1 MAKNPGVKPRIGLLG
16 TGPWAGRT
24 HAPALARHPGIE
36 FSGVWGRRAEAAAAL
51 AADSGTRA
59 YDDVD
64 ALFAASD
71 AVALALP
78 PDVQAP
84 LAVRAARAGCHVL
97 LDKPVATTVAGAR
110 EVAEAVEAAGVASVV
125 FCTLRFAEPTARWIE
140 EQAAKG
146 GWFLGEAH
154 WLGSLYG
161 PGSTSAYA
169 ASPWRR
175 EKGGLWDVGPHVLSV
190 YLPVLGDVTAI
201 TAVPGPH
208 DTHHLVLRHTS
219 GASST
224 ATLTLSAPPE
234 AAEAALTL
242 YGAGGRAELP
252 RWDGAV
258 DAFGAAV
265 DALVTAARTGEP
277 HPCDAR
283 FGLRLTEILTAAETE
298 AARRPQDGASPEG
311 SPDTARSASHN
322 ASSDAPYSRSG
333 GVA

>member
-1 MAKNPGVKPRIGLLG
+1 MAKQLGARPRIGLLG
-16 TGPWAGRT
+16 TGPWAGHT
-24 HAPALARHPGIE
+24 HAPALAAHPDVE
-36 FSGVWGRRAEAAAAL
+36 FSGVWGRRPEAAEAL
-51 AADSGTRA
+51 AAASGTRA
-59 YDDVD
+59 YEDVD

-84 LAVRAARAGCHVL
+84 LAVRAAAAGCHVL

-110 EVAEAVEAAGVASVV
+110 EVTEAVEAAGVASVV
-125 FCTLRFAEPTARWIE
+125 FCTLRFAEPTASWIAE
-140 EQAAKG
+140 RAAAD

-161 PGSTSAYA
+161 SGSTSEYA

-190 YLPVLGDVTAI
+190 YLPVLGDVTEI
-201 TAVPGPH
+201 TAARGPG
-208 DTHHLVLRHTS
+208 DTHHLVLRHAS

-242 YGAGGRAELP
+242 YGTEGRAEMP
-252 RWDGAV
+252 RWNGAV
-258 DAFGAAV
+258 DAFEAAV
-265 DALVTAARTGEP
+265 DALVASARTGAP
-277 HPCDAR
+277 HPCDAC
-283 FGLRLTEILTAAETE
+283 FGLRLTEILTEAE
-298 AARRPQDGASPEG
+298 RL
-311 SPDTARSASHN
+311 TAR
-322 ASSDAPYSRSG
+322 D
-333 GVA
+333 

>member
-1 MAKNPGVKPRIGLLG
+1 MAKKLGARPRIGLLG
-16 TGPWAGRT
+16 TGPWAGHT
-24 HAPALARHPGIE
+24 HAPALAGHPDVE
-36 FSGVWGRRAEAAAAL
+36 FSGVWGRRPEAAEAL
-51 AADSGTRA
+51 AAASGTRA
-59 YDDVD
+59 YADVD

-84 LAVRAARAGCHVL
+84 LAVRAAAAGCHVL

-110 EVAEAVEAAGVASVV
+110 EVAEAVGAAGVASVV
-125 FCTLRFAEPTARWIE
+125 FCTLRFAEPTASWIE
-140 EQAAKG
+140 EQAAAD

-161 PGSTSAYA
+161 SGSTSEYA

-190 YLPVLGDVTAI
+190 YLPILGDVAAI
-201 TAVPGPH
+201 TAARGPA
-208 DTHHLVLRHTS
+208 DTHHLILRHAS

-242 YGAGGRAELP
+242 YGTKGRAELP
-252 RWDGAV
+252 LWDGAV

-265 DALVTAARTGEP
+265 DALVASARTGVP

-283 FGLRLTEILTAAETE
+283 FGLRLTEILTEAE
-298 AARRPQDGASPEG
+298 RL
-311 SPDTARSASHN
+311 TAR
-322 ASSDAPYSRSG
+322 P
-333 GVA
+333 

>member
-1 MAKNPGVKPRIGLLG
+1 MAKHLGAKPRIGLLG

-24 HAPALARHPGIE
+24 HAPALAGHPGVE
-36 FSGVWGRRAEAAAAL
+36 LSGVWGRRPEAAAEL
-51 AADSGTRA
+51 AAASGTRA

-84 LAVRAARAGCHVL
+84 LAVRAAEAGCHVL

-110 EVAEAVEAAGVASVV
+110 EVAGAVEAAGVASVV

-140 EQAAKG
+140 EQTATG

-161 PGSTSAYA
+161 AGSSSEYA

-190 YLPVLGDVTAI
+190 FLPVLGDVTAI
-201 TAVPGPH
+201 TAVPGPG

-224 ATLTLSAPPE
+224 ATLTLGAPAA

-242 YGAGGRAELP
+242 YGTGGRAELP

-258 DAFGAAV
+258 GAFGAAA

-277 HPCDAR
+277 DACDAR
-283 FGLRLTEILTAAETE
+283 FGLRLTEILTTAE
-298 AARRPQDGASPEG
+298 AAAQEG
-311 SPDTARSASHN
+311 RAVSA
-322 ASSDAPYSRSG
+322 G
-333 GVA
+333 

>member
-1 MAKNPGVKPRIGLLG
+1 MAKQLGAKPRIGLLG
-16 TGPWAGRT
+16 TGPWAART
-24 HAPALARHPGIE
+24 HAPALAGHPGVE
-36 FSGVWGRRAEAAAAL
+36 FSGVWGRRPEAAAEL
-51 AADSGTRA
+51 AVASGTRA
-59 YDDVD
+59 YEDVD
-64 ALFAASD
+64 ALFDASD

-84 LAVRAARAGCHVL
+84 LAVRAAAAGCHVL
-97 LDKPVATTVAGAR
+97 LDKPVATTVALAR
-110 EVAEAVEAAGVASVV
+110 EVTEAVEAAGVASVV
-125 FCTLRFAEPTARWIE
+125 FCTLRFAEPTARWID
-140 EQAAKG
+140 EQAAAG

-161 PGSTSAYA
+161 PGSSSAYA

-190 YLPVLGDVTAI
+190 YLPVLGDVTEI
-201 TAVPGPH
+201 TAAPGPD
-208 DTHHLVLRHTS
+208 DTHHLVLRHGS

-242 YGAGGRAELP
+242 HGTRGRAEMP

-258 DAFGAAV
+258 GAFGAAV
-265 DALVTAARTGEP
+265 DALVTAARTGTP

-283 FGLRLTEILTAAETE
+283 FGLRLTEILTEAERR
-298 AARRPQDGASPEG
+298 AARG
-311 SPDTARSASHN
+311 
-322 ASSDAPYSRSG
+322 
-333 GVA
+333 

>member
-1 MAKNPGVKPRIGLLG
+1 MAKQLGARPRIGLLG
-16 TGPWAGRT
+16 TGPWAGHT
-24 HAPALARHPGIE
+24 HAPALAGHPDVE
-36 FSGVWGRRAEAAAAL
+36 FSGVWGRRPEAAEAL
-51 AADSGTRA
+51 AAASGTRA
-59 YDDVD
+59 YEDVD

-84 LAVRAARAGCHVL
+84 LAVRAAAAGCHVL

-110 EVAEAVEAAGVASVV
+110 EVADAVGAAGVASVV
-125 FCTLRFAEPTARWIE
+125 FCTLRFAEPTASWIE
-140 EQAAKG
+140 EQAAAD

-161 PGSTSAYA
+161 SGSTSEYA

-190 YLPVLGDVTAI
+190 YLPVLGDVTEI
-201 TAVPGPH
+201 TAAPGPG
-208 DTHHLVLRHTS
+208 DTHHLVLRHAS

-242 YGAGGRAELP
+242 YGTKGRAEMP
-252 RWDGAV
+252 RWDGAL

-265 DALVTAARTGEP
+265 DALVAAARTGVP

-283 FGLRLTEILTAAETE
+283 FGLRLTEILTEAERLA
-298 AARRPQDGASPEG
+298 AAR
-311 SPDTARSASHN
+311 
-322 ASSDAPYSRSG
+322 
-333 GVA
+333 

>member
-1 MAKNPGVKPRIGLLG
+1 MAKKLGAKPRIGLLG
-16 TGPWAGRT
+16 TGPWAGHT
-24 HAPALARHPGIE
+24 HAPALAGHPGVD
-36 FSGVWGRRAEAAAAL
+36 FSGVWGRRPEAAEAL
-51 AADSGTRA
+51 ATASGTRA
-59 YDDVD
+59 YEDVD
-64 ALFAASD
+64 ALFEASD

-84 LAVRAARAGCHVL
+84 LAVRAAAAGCHVL
-97 LDKPVATTVAGAR
+97 LDKPVATTVAEAR
-110 EVAEAVEAAGVASVV
+110 EVADAVTAAGVASVV
-125 FCTLRFAEPTARWIE
+125 FCTLRFAEPTASWIE
-140 EQAAKG
+140 EQAAAD

-161 PGSTSAYA
+161 SGSTSEYA

-201 TAVPGPH
+201 TAAPGPQ
-208 DTHHLVLRHTS
+208 DTHHLVLRHAS

-234 AAEAALTL
+234 ASEAALTL
-242 YGAGGRAELP
+242 FGTKGRAEMP
-252 RWDGAV
+252 GWDGAV

-265 DALVTAARTGEP
+265 DALVASARTGTP

-283 FGLRLTEILTAAETE
+283 FGLRLTEILTEAE
-298 AARRPQDGASPEG
+298 RL
-311 SPDTARSASHN
+311 TAR
-322 ASSDAPYSRSG
+322 P
-333 GVA
+333 

>member
-1 MAKNPGVKPRIGLLG
+1 MAKQLGARPRIGLLG
-16 TGPWAGRT
+16 TGPWAGHT
-24 HAPALARHPGIE
+24 HAPALAGHPDVE
-36 FSGVWGRRAEAAAAL
+36 FSGVWGRRPEAAEAL
-51 AADSGTRA
+51 AAASGTRA
-59 YDDVD
+59 YEDAD

-84 LAVRAARAGCHVL
+84 LAVRAAAAGCHVL

-110 EVAEAVEAAGVASVV
+110 EVADAVGAAGVASVV
-125 FCTLRFAEPTARWIE
+125 FCTLRFAEPTASWIE
-140 EQAAKG
+140 EQAAAD

-161 PGSTSAYA
+161 SGSTSEYA

-190 YLPVLGDVTAI
+190 YLPVLGDVTEI
-201 TAVPGPH
+201 TAAPGPG
-208 DTHHLVLRHTS
+208 DTRHLVLCHAS

-242 YGAGGRAELP
+242 YGTKGRAEMP
-252 RWDGAV
+252 RWDGAL

-265 DALVTAARTGEP
+265 DALVAAARTGVP

-283 FGLRLTEILTAAETE
+283 FGLRLTEILTEAERLA
-298 AARRPQDGASPEG
+298 AAR
-311 SPDTARSASHN
+311 
-322 ASSDAPYSRSG
+322 
-333 GVA
+333 

>member
-1 MAKNPGVKPRIGLLG
+1 MAKQLGAKPRIGLLG
-16 TGPWAGRT
+16 TGPWAART
-24 HAPALARHPGIE
+24 HAPALAGHPGVE
-36 FSGVWGRRAEAAAAL
+36 FSGVWGRRPEAAAEL
-51 AADSGTRA
+51 AVASGTRA
-59 YDDVD
+59 YEDVD
-64 ALFAASD
+64 ALFDASD

-84 LAVRAARAGCHVL
+84 LAVRAAAAGCHVL
-97 LDKPVATTVAGAR
+97 LDKPVATTVALAR
-110 EVAEAVEAAGVASVV
+110 EVTEAVEAAGVASVV
-125 FCTLRFAEPTARWIE
+125 FCTLRFAEPTARWID
-140 EQAAKG
+140 EQTAAG

-190 YLPVLGDVTAI
+190 YLPVLGDVTEI
-201 TAVPGPH
+201 TAAPGPD
-208 DTHHLVLRHTS
+208 DTHHLVLRHGS

-242 YGAGGRAELP
+242 HGTRGRAEMP

-258 DAFGAAV
+258 GAFGAAV
-265 DALVTAARTGEP
+265 DALVTAARTGTP

-283 FGLRLTEILTAAETE
+283 FGLRLTEILTEAERR
-298 AARRPQDGASPEG
+298 AARG
-311 SPDTARSASHN
+311 
-322 ASSDAPYSRSG
+322 
-333 GVA
+333 

>member
-1 MAKNPGVKPRIGLLG
+1 MAKKLGAKPRIGLLG
-16 TGPWAGRT
+16 TGPWAGHT
-24 HAPALARHPGIE
+24 HAPALAGHPGVD
-36 FSGVWGRRAEAAAAL
+36 FSGVWGRRPEAAEAL
-51 AADSGTRA
+51 ATASGTRP
-59 YDDVD
+59 YEDVD
-64 ALFAASD
+64 ALFEASD

-84 LAVRAARAGCHVL
+84 LAVRAAAAGCHVL

-110 EVAEAVEAAGVASVV
+110 EVADAVTAAGVASVV
-125 FCTLRFAEPTARWIE
+125 FCTLRFAEPTASWIE
-140 EQAAKG
+140 EQAAAD

-161 PGSTSAYA
+161 SGSTSEYA

-201 TAVPGPH
+201 TAAPGPQ
-208 DTHHLVLRHTS
+208 DTHHLVLRHAS

-234 AAEAALTL
+234 ASEAALTL
-242 YGAGGRAELP
+242 FGTKGRAEMP
-252 RWDGAV
+252 GWDGAV

-265 DALVTAARTGEP
+265 DALVASARTGTP

-283 FGLRLTEILTAAETE
+283 FGLRLTEILTEAE
-298 AARRPQDGASPEG
+298 RL
-311 SPDTARSASHN
+311 TAR
-322 ASSDAPYSRSG
+322 P
-333 GVA
+333 

>member
-1 MAKNPGVKPRIGLLG
+1 MAKNLGVKPRIGLLG
-16 TGPWAGRT
+16 TGPWAART
-24 HAPALARHPGIE
+24 HAPAIAGHPGVE
-36 FSGVWGRRAEAAAAL
+36 FSGVWGRRPEAAAAL
-51 AADSGTRA
+51 AAASGTRA
-59 YDDVD
+59 YEDVD

-84 LAVRAARAGCHVL
+84 LAVRAAAAGCHVL
-97 LDKPVATTVAGAR
+97 LDKPVATTVPLAR
-110 EVAEAVEAAGVASVV
+110 EVAGAVEAAGVASVV
-125 FCTLRFAEPTARWIE
+125 FCTLRFAEPTARWID
-140 EQAAKG
+140 EQAAAG

-161 PGSTSAYA
+161 PGSASAYA

-190 YLPVLGDVTAI
+190 YLPVLGDVTGI
-201 TAVPGPH
+201 TAAPGPD
-208 DTHHLVLRHTS
+208 DTHHLVLRHAS

-242 YGAGGRAELP
+242 YGSGGRADMP
-252 RWDGAV
+252 RWDGAMG
-258 DAFGAAV
+258 AFAAAV

-277 HPCDAR
+277 HACDAR
-283 FGLRLTEILTAAETE
+283 FGLRITEILTEAEQR
-298 AARRPQDGASPEG
+298 AAR
-311 SPDTARSASHN
+311 T
-322 ASSDAPYSRSG
+322 
-333 GVA
+333 